1 MIFRYEIPQ
10 TGRVGHVRS
19 LRANLPRLRAGRR
32 ARLEKRVK
40 RKLRAALLVGRPSLT
55 FTTEHHEE
63 RRPPR
68 FVCDQIVGSRV
79 AFAELAVARWWDKA
93 DRPQPEEDL
102 QEGSCYSK

>member
-1 MIFRYEIPQ
+1 MRSRRLAVSG
-10 TGRVGHVRS
+10 TCGS

-79 AFAELAVARWWDKA
+79 AFAELAVARWWDKLVA
-93 DRPQPEEDL
+93 CAIQSAKIPAVALRSRRRP
-102 QEGSCYSK
+102 